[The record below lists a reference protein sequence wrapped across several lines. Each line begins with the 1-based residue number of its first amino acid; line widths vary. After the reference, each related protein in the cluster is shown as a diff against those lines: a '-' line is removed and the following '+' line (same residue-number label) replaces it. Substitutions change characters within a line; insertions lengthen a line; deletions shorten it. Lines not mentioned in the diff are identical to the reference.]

1 MGPTCP
7 TCHRRALYRREGA
20 RLVVVCLACRDE
32 AITRATWEGCAEMRD
47 AAPTIRRVKKTLT
60 TPPKSR
66 APVIDGV
73 PKVRVFKPPEQLPT
87 RRTRWGTVSADQLHH
102 MVHVWKH
109 SPNVLAKF
117 FKIPAAVVRKRL
129 YEWGIKTH
137 VTRLPKPP
145 A

>member
-32 AITRATWEGCAEMRD
+32 AQTRATWDGCAEMRE
-47 AAPTIRRVKKTLT
+47 AAPTIRRVKKAVT

-73 PKVRVFKPPEQLPT
+73 PKVRAFKPPEQLPT
-87 RRTRWGTVSADQLHH
+87 RRTRWGTVSADQLYH
-102 MVHVWKH
+102 MVYVWKN
-109 SPNVLAKF
+109 SPNTLAAF
-117 FKIPAAVVRKRL
+117 FNIPPAVVRKRL

-137 VTRLPKPP
+137 TTRVPK